1 MGRSKFTSLVKF
13 TKGVVKVPEKREL
26 PTCSSRAIF
35 PAIEVLGGVSVG
47 FLGGRKRLY
56 CEESGRSRE
65 VILRGMKEEESR
77 GIRSLPWVIE
87 GRPSRIELREL
98 RREGEVLR

>member
-13 TKGVVKVPEKREL
+13 TKGVVKVPEKSEL

-47 FLGGRKRLY
+47 LLVEGGRGG
-56 CEESGRSRE
+56 CERRKARE
-65 VILRGMKEEESR
+65 VTLR
-77 GIRSLPWVIE
+77 W
-87 GRPSRIELREL
+87 
-98 RREGEVLR
+98 

>member
-35 PAIEVLGGVSVG
+35 PAIEVLGGVSDG
-47 FLGGRKRLY
+47 LLGRGERRL
-56 CEESGRSRE
+56 
-65 VILRGMKEEESR
+65 
-77 GIRSLPWVIE
+77 
-87 GRPSRIELREL
+87 
-98 RREGEVLR
+98 